1 MTQDRNEL
9 DLIKK
14 YQDKGY
20 TSNFKCE
27 NGSIIELKTKKEYLP
42 KQIIIEREHR
52 FEGMSNP
59 SDMSILY
66 VIKTDDGAK
75 GMVTA
80 NYGVNSDTDTNEFFK
95 SIPKENDHSNKNI

>member
-1 MTQDRNEL
+1 MKHDRNEL
-9 DLIKK
+9 DLITK
-14 YQDKGY
+14 YQNKGY

-27 NGSIIELKTKKEYLP
+27 EGSLIELDTKNMYSP

-66 VIKTDDGAK
+66 VIKTHDGVK

-80 NYGVNSDTDTNEFFK
+80 NYGVNSDTELDDFFK
-95 SIPKENDHSNKNI
+95 NIPKENDRSNENI